1 MFKHFLPW
9 VKGAFLMHRIHKKY
23 GGVTMSNIIEAKSQ
37 HVDAISEQ
45 LKNSVS
51 TVLVDYR
58 GLSVSEMTELRK
70 QLRDAGV
77 EFKVYKNTMTRRAAE
92 KAELTEISEFLT
104 GPNAL
109 AFSNED
115 VIAPAKNINEFAKDH
130 EALEIKAGIIEGT
143 FTPAEDVKAIATLPN
158 KDGLVSMLLSV
169 LQAPVRN
176 FAYAVKAVGEQKENE
191 EA

>member
-1 MFKHFLPW
+1 
-9 VKGAFLMHRIHKKY
+9 
-23 GGVTMSNIIEAKSQ
+23 MSNVIEAKSQ

-92 KAELTEISEFLT
+92 KAELTEIS
-104 GPNAL
+104 
-109 AFSNED
+109 
-115 VIAPAKNINEFAKDH
+115 
-130 EALEIKAGIIEGT
+130 
-143 FTPAEDVKAIATLPN
+143 
-158 KDGLVSMLLSV
+158 
-169 LQAPVRN
+169 
-176 FAYAVKAVGEQKENE
+176 
-191 EA
+191 

>member
-1 MFKHFLPW
+1 
-9 VKGAFLMHRIHKKY
+9 
-23 GGVTMSNIIEAKSQ
+23 MSNVIEAKKQ
-37 HVDAISEQ
+37 HVDVISDQ

-70 QLRDAGV
+70 QLREAGV

-92 KAELTEISEFLT
+92 QAELAEINEFLT

-115 VIAPAKNINEFAKDH
+115 VIAPAKIINNFAKDH

-176 FAYAVKAVGEQKENE
+176 FAYAVKAVGEEKENE

>member
-1 MFKHFLPW
+1 
-9 VKGAFLMHRIHKKY
+9 
-23 GGVTMSNIIEAKSQ
+23 MSNVIEAKKQ
-37 HVDAISEQ
+37 HVDVISDQ

-70 QLRDAGV
+70 QLREAGV

-92 KAELTEISEFLT
+92 QAELTEINEFLT

-115 VIAPAKNINEFAKDH
+115 VIAPAKIINNFAKEH

-143 FTPAEDVKAIATLPN
+143 FTPAEDVKAIATLPG
-158 KDGLVSMLLSV
+158 KEGLVSMLLSV

-176 FAYAVKAVGEQKENE
+176 FAYAVKAVGEEKENE

>member
-1 MFKHFLPW
+1 
-9 VKGAFLMHRIHKKY
+9 
-23 GGVTMSNIIEAKSQ
+23 MSNIIEAKSQ

-70 QLRDAGV
+70 QLREAGV

-92 KAELTEISEFLT
+92 KAELTEINEFLT

-115 VIAPAKNINEFAKDH
+115 VVSPAKIINEFSKDH

-143 FTPAEDVKAIATLPN
+143 FTPAEDVKAIATLPD

>member
-1 MFKHFLPW
+1 
-9 VKGAFLMHRIHKKY
+9 
-23 GGVTMSNIIEAKSQ
+23 MSNVIEAKKQ
-37 HVDAISEQ
+37 HVDVISDQ

-70 QLRDAGV
+70 QLREAGV

-92 KAELTEISEFLT
+92 KAELAEINEFLT

-115 VIAPAKNINEFAKDH
+115 VIAPAKIINNFAKEH
-130 EALEIKAGIIEGT
+130 EALEIKVGIIEGT
-143 FTPAEDVKAIATLPN
+143 VTPAEDVKAIAALPG
-158 KDGLVSMLLSV
+158 KEGLVSMLLSV

-176 FAYAVKAVGEQKENE
+176 FAYAVKAVGEEKQNE

>member
-1 MFKHFLPW
+1 
-9 VKGAFLMHRIHKKY
+9 
-23 GGVTMSNIIEAKSQ
+23 MSNVIEAKKQ
-37 HVDAISEQ
+37 HVDVISDQ

-58 GLSVSEMTELRK
+58 GLSVAEMTELRK
-70 QLRDAGV
+70 QLRDAGI
-77 EFKVYKNTMTRRAAE
+77 EFKVYKNTMVRRAAE
-92 KAELTEISEFLT
+92 QAELSEINEFLT

-115 VIAPAKNINEFAKDH
+115 VIAPAKIINEFAKTH
-130 EALEIKAGIIEGT
+130 EALEVKAGIIEGA
-143 FTPAEDVKAIATLPN
+143 FTSAEDVKAIATLPN

-176 FAYAVKAVGEQKENE
+176 FAYAVKAIGEEKENE

>member
-1 MFKHFLPW
+1 
-9 VKGAFLMHRIHKKY
+9 
-23 GGVTMSNIIEAKSQ
+23 MSNVIEAKKQ
-37 HVDAISEQ
+37 HVDVISHQ

-70 QLRDAGV
+70 QLREAGV

-92 KAELTEISEFLT
+92 KAELAAINEFLT

-115 VIAPAKNINEFAKDH
+115 VIAPAKIINNFAKEH

-143 FTPAEDVKAIATLPN
+143 FTPAEDVKAIAALPG
-158 KDGLVSMLLSV
+158 KEGLVSMLLSV

-176 FAYAVKAVGEQKENE
+176 FAYAVKAVGEEKENE

>member
-1 MFKHFLPW
+1 
-9 VKGAFLMHRIHKKY
+9 
-23 GGVTMSNIIEAKSQ
+23 MSNVIEAKKQ
-37 HVDAISEQ
+37 HVDDISDQ

-70 QLRDAGV
+70 QLREAGV

-92 KAELTEISEFLT
+92 KAELAEINEFLT

-115 VIAPAKNINEFAKDH
+115 VIAPAKIINNFAKEH

-143 FTPAEDVKAIATLPN
+143 FTPAEDVKAIAALPG
-158 KDGLVSMLLSV
+158 KEGLVSMLLSV

-176 FAYAVKAVGEQKENE
+176 FAYAVKAVGEEKENE

>member
-1 MFKHFLPW
+1 
-9 VKGAFLMHRIHKKY
+9 MHRIHKNY
-23 GGVTMSNIIEAKSQ
+23 GGVTMSNVIEAKKQ
-37 HVDAISEQ
+37 HVDVISDQ

-70 QLRDAGV
+70 QLREAGV

-92 KAELTEISEFLT
+92 KAELAEINEFLT

-115 VIAPAKNINEFAKDH
+115 VIAPAKIINNFAKEH

-143 FTPAEDVKAIATLPN
+143 FTPAEDVKAIAALPG
-158 KDGLVSMLLSV
+158 KEGLVSMLLSV

-176 FAYAVKAVGEQKENE
+176 FAYAVKAVGEEKENE

>member
-1 MFKHFLPW
+1 
-9 VKGAFLMHRIHKKY
+9 
-23 GGVTMSNIIEAKSQ
+23 MSTVIEAKQQ
-37 HVDAISEQ
+37 HIDVITEQ
-45 LKNSVS
+45 FKNSVS

-58 GLSVSEMTELRK
+58 GLTVSEMTELRK
-70 QLRDAGV
+70 QLREANI

-92 KAELTEISEFLT
+92 KAELTEINEFLT
-104 GPNAL
+104 GPTAI

-115 VIAPAKNINEFAKDH
+115 VIAPAKILNNFAKDH
-130 EALEIKAGIIEGT
+130 EALEIKAGIIEGQ
-143 FTPAEDVKAIATLPN
+143 FTPVEDVKAIATLPD

-176 FAYAVKAVGEQKENE
+176 FAYAVKAVGEEKENE

>member
-1 MFKHFLPW
+1 
-9 VKGAFLMHRIHKKY
+9 
-23 GGVTMSNIIEAKSQ
+23 MSTVIEAKQQ
-37 HVDAISEQ
+37 HIDVISEQ

-58 GLSVSEMTELRK
+58 GLTVAEMTELRK
-70 QLRDAGV
+70 QLREANI

-92 KAELTEISEFLT
+92 KAELSEINEFLT
-104 GPNAL
+104 GPNAI

-115 VIAPAKNINEFAKDH
+115 VIAPAKILNNFAKDH
-130 EALEIKAGIIEGT
+130 EALEIKAGIIEGQ
-143 FTPAEDVKAIATLPN
+143 FTPVEDVKAIATLPDKN
-158 KDGLVSMLLSV
+158 GLVSMLLSV

-176 FAYAVKAVGEQKENE
+176 FAYAVKAVGEEKENE

>member
-1 MFKHFLPW
+1 
-9 VKGAFLMHRIHKKY
+9 
-23 GGVTMSNIIEAKSQ
+23 MSNVIEAKKQ
-37 HVDAISEQ
+37 HVDVISDQ

-70 QLRDAGV
+70 QLRDAGI

-92 KAELTEISEFLT
+92 KAELTEINEFLT

-115 VIAPAKNINEFAKDH
+115 VIAPAKIINEFAKTH
-130 EALEIKAGIIEGT
+130 EALEIKAGIIEGA
-143 FTPAEDVKAIATLPN
+143 FTPAEDVKAIAKLPN

-176 FAYAVKAVGEQKENE
+176 FAYAVKAIGEEKENE